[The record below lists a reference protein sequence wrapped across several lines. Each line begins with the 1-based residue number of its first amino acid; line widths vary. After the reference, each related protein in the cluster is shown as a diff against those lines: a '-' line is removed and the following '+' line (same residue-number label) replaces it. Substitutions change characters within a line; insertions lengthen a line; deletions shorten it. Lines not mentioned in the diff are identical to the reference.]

1 MPGNDREAPPSSQ
14 NRYMALGVWAVCLL
28 AMIAAVVAVAT
39 GGVKPGDFWNA
50 VSAAVAISVL
60 VLICGAGSAV
70 VWAMIDGRIDLRY
83 LLSEPGGPDAT
94 GKASHKASLSRFQF
108 LIFTFVI
115 AGLYLALSFEKGA
128 LLDIPEHVLMLL
140 GISSATYGA
149 SKGISEFSPNRGT
162 TGGAQTPGNG
172 GADGGQDDDNAQD
185 QNKQGG

>member
-1 MPGNDREAPPSSQ
+1 M
-14 NRYMALGVWAVCLL
+14 L

-94 GKASHKASLSRFQF
+94 GNSSGPQDFAFYRGGDGDFNDHSGRGYGYGGVVAAVFS
-108 LIFTFVI
+108 
-115 AGLYLALSFEKGA
+115 GA
-128 LLDIPEHVLMLL
+128 HRW
-140 GISSATYGA
+140 GSWGS
-149 SKGISEFSPNRGT
+149 
-162 TGGAQTPGNG
+162 
-172 GADGGQDDDNAQD
+172 
-185 QNKQGG
+185 